1 MRAASRRPGP
11 SRNPTQQSC
20 YLVRDANEQA
30 LAYVLSQRQPWLS
43 SRRGCAAD
51 DLPARIVLI
60 EVTISE
66 AQPRDRAAEPAMVD
80 PLHPETRL
88 DRQTVEVCAHRAVLY
103 LEGAGRQCR
112 EAYLAAAHRPDGA
125 DHRHVRKD
133 PAHAGGAVKTGVG
146 EQFADYERS
155 RVLRAELFGACGGD
169 SQHARTQG

>member
-1 MRAASRRPGP
+1 M
-11 SRNPTQQSC
+11 QQSC
-20 YLVRDANEQA
+20 YLVRDANERA

-51 DLPARIVLI
+51 DLRTRIVLI
-60 EVTISE
+60 EVAISE

-125 DHRHVRKD
+125 DHGAVGKD
-133 PAHAGGAVKTGVG
+133 SAHADGAVDAECGPSVLIHIILDHDA
-146 EQFADYERS
+146 QIERM
-155 RVLRAELFGACGGD
+155 RRRLRNRYFKLLSLTD
-169 SQHARTQG
+169 SA